1 MFKSQFIFLVLFT
14 FIFSIFVSCVGEPR
28 GVGIHGA
35 IWGAILSGSGK
46 KQQSMFEFGRKIT
59 KTTNFTLSGPSAK
72 MDQIWRKSP
81 QTLHF
86 FLFYDL
92 ENHHLELLNHIHYSS
107 PHLNLRFY
115 H

>member
-46 KQQSMFEFGRKIT
+46 KRQSMFEFWNNK
-59 KTTNFTLSGPSAK
+59 KLFTECSNEISNYLA
-72 MDQIWRKSP
+72 
-81 QTLHF
+81 
-86 FLFYDL
+86 
-92 ENHHLELLNHIHYSS
+92 N
-107 PHLNLRFY
+107 
-115 H
+115 